1 MVEIELTIIIRLAG
15 GSFMDPG
22 KAKLL
27 RMVRETGSLNAA
39 ARVLTLS
46 YQHAWNMVD
55 TMNKLAPKPVV
66 EKKRGGSGGGGAVL
80 TKYGT
85 LILDEYDSISRQ
97 VSRFTKQLNQE
108 INL

>member
-1 MVEIELTIIIRLAG
+1 MVEVELTVIIRLAG
-15 GSFMDPG
+15 GQFMDPG

-27 RMVRETGSLNAA
+27 RMVRETGSLHAA

-55 TMNKLAPKPVV
+55 AMNKLAPKQVV
-66 EKKRGGSGGGGAVL
+66 EKQRGGSGGGGAFL
-80 TKYGT
+80 TKYGI
-85 LILDEYDSISRQ
+85 LILNEYESISRQ
-97 VSRFTKQLNQE
+97 VDRFTRQLNQE